1 MLGNKVDDGLQL
13 ETTRMRMR
21 RSAMSVI
28 EVEKHFTVG
37 PETRSK
43 LTALGAKLTLREEF
57 TDIYYDTAAH
67 KLMTSSH
74 WLRQRNG
81 EWQLKY
87 PVISDNEAVIQG
99 QPSRTECNY
108 ELVEEAT
115 IIKQLRTVIVIEGAP
130 SLNQLVHPLGVL
142 VPVAEFSTVREGWAW
157 PDGRMGERVSIELD
171 EASFNYAIG
180 SVEVLVG
187 GADQV
192 TAAEEK
198 AREIAG
204 KIGQYY
210 D

>member
-1 MLGNKVDDGLQL
+1 
-13 ETTRMRMR
+13 
-21 RSAMSVI
+21 MSVI
-28 EVEKHFTVG
+28 EVEKHFTIG

-43 LTALGAKLTLREEF
+43 LTALGAKLTQREKF
-57 TDIYYDTAAH
+57 TDIYYDTVAYE
-67 KLMTSSH
+67 LMTSSH

-87 PVISDNEAVIQG
+87 AVSDNEAIVQG

-108 ELVEEAT
+108 EVEEEST

-130 SLNQLVHPLGVL
+130 SLNQLVRPLGML
-142 VPVAEFSTVREGWAW
+142 VPVAEFSTERDKWAW
-157 PDGRMGERVSIELD
+157 PDGRIRERVSIELD

-192 TAAEEK
+192 PAAEEK
-198 AREIAG
+198 AREIAR
-204 KIGQYY
+204 KIGQCCCCC
-210 D
+210 

>member
-1 MLGNKVDDGLQL
+1 
-13 ETTRMRMR
+13 
-21 RSAMSVI
+21 MSVI
-28 EVEKHFTVG
+28 EVEKHFTVDR
-37 PETRSK
+37 ETRTK
-43 LTALGAKLTLREEF
+43 LTALGAKLTLKEEF

-67 KLMTSSH
+67 QLMTSSH

-81 EWQLKY
+81 VWQLKY
-87 PVISDNEAVIQG
+87 PVPDNKTIIQG

-108 ELVEEAT
+108 ELEEEPA
-115 IIKQLRTVIVIEGAP
+115 IIKQLRSVIVIEGAP
-130 SLNQLVHPLGVL
+130 SLNELVHSLGVF

-157 PDGRMGERVSIELD
+157 PDSRMGERVSIELD

-192 TAAEEK
+192 PTAEEK

-204 KIGQYY
+204 KIGQYCECMKQ
-210 D
+210 

>member
-1 MLGNKVDDGLQL
+1 
-13 ETTRMRMR
+13 
-21 RSAMSVI
+21 MSVI

-57 TDIYYDTAAH
+57 TDIYYDTPAH
-67 KLMTSSH
+67 QLMTSSH

-87 PVISDNEAVIQG
+87 PVIDISANEAIIQG

-108 ELVEEAT
+108 ELEEEDA

-130 SLNQLVHPLGVL
+130 SLNQLAHPLGVL
-142 VPVAEFSTVREGWAW
+142 VPVVEFSTVREGWAW

-210 D
+210 DCDIIR